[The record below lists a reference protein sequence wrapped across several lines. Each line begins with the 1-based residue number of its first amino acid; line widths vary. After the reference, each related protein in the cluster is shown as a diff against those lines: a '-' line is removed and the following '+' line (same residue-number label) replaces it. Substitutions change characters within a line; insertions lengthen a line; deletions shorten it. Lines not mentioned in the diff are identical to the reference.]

1 MSDAPRVFLPYQ
13 ARWVADPSPVKV
25 AEKGRRC
32 GITWAEAA
40 DNTLLAASEKD
51 PQDVLYTG
59 YNAEMTREYIDT
71 VGFWAKHFNRAAG
84 EVEEFMFKDEDK
96 DILTFRIRF
105 ATGKEI
111 VALSSRP
118 SNFRGRQGKVV
129 VDEAAFHPDLKGLL
143 KAAMALLMWGG
154 RLAIISTHDGDE
166 NPFNDLVQEIRA
178 GKKPYS
184 LHRITFDDA
193 LAEGLYKRICLRLG
207 KVWTPDAQE
216 KWREDIVA
224 FYGDG
229 ADEELFCIPAQGS
242 GVWLSRALVS
252 SCMEDGIPI
261 LRWACPAG
269 FEERP
274 AAYRARITD
283 EWIRDNLAPVLA
295 FLPPNLKHYLGEDF
309 GRSGDLTTLLALTEM
324 PNLIYRTAVLIELRN
339 VPFRQQEQILFYL
352 CENLPRFSGAAMDA
366 RGNGQSVAE
375 VVMQEFGAW
384 RIHRIMLSEAWYR
397 DHMPPYKA
405 ALEDKTIIL
414 PRDADVL
421 DDHRL
426 VRMVR
431 GVAKPPD
438 DKRTRGSDGGQRH
451 GDTAMAGALAV
462 YATQN
467 IKWQEDFSIQTAV
480 PRQSS
485 LILRGF

>member
-1 MSDAPRVFLPYQ
+1 
-13 ARWVADPSPVKV
+13 
-25 AEKGRRC
+25 
-32 GITWAEAA
+32 
-40 DNTLLAASEKD
+40 
-51 PQDVLYTG
+51 
-59 YNAEMTREYIDT
+59 
-71 VGFWAKHFNRAAG
+71 
-84 EVEEFMFKDEDK
+84 
-96 DILTFRIRF
+96 
-105 ATGKEI
+105 
-111 VALSSRP
+111 
-118 SNFRGRQGKVV
+118 
-129 VDEAAFHPDLKGLL
+129 
-143 KAAMALLMWGG
+143 
-154 RLAIISTHDGDE
+154 
-166 NPFNDLVQEIRA
+166 
-178 GKKPYS
+178 
-184 LHRITFDDA
+184 
-193 LAEGLYKRICLRLG
+193 
-207 KVWTPDAQE
+207 
-216 KWREDIVA
+216 
-224 FYGDG
+224 
-229 ADEELFCIPAQGS
+229 
-242 GVWLSRALVS
+242 
-252 SCMEDGIPI
+252 
-261 LRWACPAG
+261 
-269 FEERP
+269 
-274 AAYRARITD
+274 
-283 EWIRDNLAPVLA
+283 
-295 FLPPNLKHYLGEDF
+295 
-309 GRSGDLTTLLALTEM
+309 
-324 PNLIYRTAVLIELRN
+324 
-339 VPFRQQEQILFYL
+339 
-352 CENLPRFSGAAMDA
+352 MDA